1 MIRRPPRS
9 TRTDTLFPYTTLFR
23 SGEIDRDEV
32 RLIAGPAIEHQ
43 QRIPTVEPEDF
54 GVAQRGERDRHEL
67 VWPVGVEA
75 EIGRRAVGIAAK
87 GQPDIETGIGADID
101 IVAVVAE
108 HPDALPGRE
117 ADPVVVTP
125 AAITNT
131 HAHQDFNRPGLRPP
145 TSL

>member
-75 EIGRRAVGIAAK
+75 EIGRRAVGIAAN
-87 GQPDIETGIGADID
+87 GQTDIEIGIGDDID
-101 IVAVVAE
+101 IVALVAE
-108 HPDALPGRE
+108 HLVALPGRE
-117 ADPVVVTP
+117 VDPVDVAI
-125 AAITNT
+125 AAIAYGHVN
-131 HAHQDFNRPGLRPP
+131 QDFARPGLGRK
-145 TSL
+145 SR